1 MQEKLRGS
9 HFISMRRQSP
19 SRTAESMSATES
31 ELDLAALGRALWA
44 RRFAILTVTA
54 LAAVLSFLAVNMI
67 TPRYKS
73 EARVLI
79 ENRETP
85 YNQAQGDRA
94 PERDR
99 TLVDAEAVQSQVQ
112 LALSRDLARTIIRDL
127 KFAERPEFN
136 PNAGG
141 SVIDTLLGLAGLSR
155 SRAPMSDEDRMLG
168 RYFER
173 LTVYQVDRSRVI
185 SIEFQSQDPVFAAQV
200 ANAVAEGYL
209 KLQQQAKRDAIKQAG
224 QWLSGE
230 IERLRM
236 RVAEAESKVEEFRVK
251 SNLYVGP
258 NNNTLSAMSLGELNS
273 QLAAARTKKA
283 DAETKARIIRDI
295 LRSGRPVETSE
306 VLNSDLIR
314 RLSEQLVTL
323 RAQLA
328 EQSSTLLSQHP
339 RIKELQAQ
347 IGDLEAQTRQ
357 AADKMAR
364 SYENDARIASA
375 QADSILAALEQQKK
389 MSGTLNS
396 HDVQL
401 RALERD
407 AKSQRDLLETYLSRY
422 RDTVSREAPDAVP
435 ADARIISR
443 AIPSTK
449 VHFPKVLPIVFIV
462 TFAALIAM
470 IGFLATAELLRGDVY
485 RSVAREPVLVVDEV
499 PVAPAMPAPTPK
511 VAAAAKPEFTEGLRA
526 GPLAAQ
532 VRNMGRGIVIVTRAG
547 NEPSSEL
554 AFDLTREL
562 ADGGAKALFVDLDAD
577 AAISQ
582 KAGVRNGIGDLLLGK
597 VSFGE
602 AIERD
607 PVSRVHILGIG
618 RVMPDMAAL
627 LSADR
632 LAIVL
637 GAVAQ
642 SYDHVIV
649 ATPSLMRY
657 SYASRLGRFA
667 RGTIV
672 VALENDTAAGIA
684 AADAL
689 GAMGFSN
696 IAVVAVAPENPAP
709 EATTE
714 PAVA

>member
-1 MQEKLRGS
+1 
-9 HFISMRRQSP
+9 MRRPSP
-19 SRTAESMSATES
+19 VRPAESIPAPVAES

-44 RRFAILTVTA
+44 RKFAILTVTA
-54 LAAVLSFLAVNMI
+54 LAAVLSFLAVSMI

-85 YNQAQGDRA
+85 YNQAQGDRT

-99 TLVDAEAVQSQVQ
+99 TLLDAEAVQSQVQ

-141 SVIDTLLGLAGLSR
+141 SIFDNLLGVVGLSR
-155 SRAPMSDEDRMLG
+155 ARAPMSDEDRILE

-173 LTVYQVDRSRVI
+173 LAVYQVDKSRVI
-185 SIEFQSQDPVFAAQV
+185 SIEFQSQDADFAARV
-200 ANAVAEGYL
+200 ANAIAEGYL
-209 KLQQQAKRDAIKQAG
+209 KLQQQAKQDAIKQAG

-230 IERLRM
+230 IERLRT

-258 NNNTLSAMSLGELNS
+258 NNNTLSALSLGELNT

-295 LRSGRPVETSE
+295 LKSGRPVETSE

-314 RLSEQLVTL
+314 RLNEQLVTL

-328 EQSSTLLSQHP
+328 EQSSTLLDRHP

-347 IGDLEAQTRQ
+347 IADLELQTRA

-375 QADSILAALEQQKK
+375 QADAILVALDQQKK
-389 MSGTLNS
+389 LSGTLNS
-396 HDVQL
+396 QDVQL
-401 RALERD
+401 RALERE

-422 RDTVSREAPDAVP
+422 RDTLARETPDAVQ

-443 AIPSTK
+443 AVASTK
-449 VHFPKVLPIVFIV
+449 VHFPKKLPIVFIV
-462 TFAALIAM
+462 TIGALIAM
-470 IGFLATAELLRGDVY
+470 VGFLATSELLRGGVY
-485 RSVAREPVLVVDEV
+485 RAVDREPV
-499 PVAPAMPAPTPK
+499 PVEDAAPIAPAMPKA
-511 VAAAAKPEFTEGLRA
+511 VATPEFAESLRT
-526 GPLAAQ
+526 GPLTAQ
-532 VRNMGRGIVIVTRAG
+532 VRNMGRGIVIVTRAT

-554 AFDLTREL
+554 AYDLAREL
-562 ADGGAKALFVDLDAD
+562 AEGGARALFVDLDTET
-577 AAISQ
+577 AISQ
-582 KAGVRNGIGDLLLGK
+582 KAGVRHGIGDLLLGK
-597 VSFGE
+597 VAFGE

-607 PVSRVHILGIG
+607 PASRAHILGIG
-618 RVMPDMAAL
+618 RVMPDVAAV
-627 LSADR
+627 LSADK
-632 LAIVL
+632 LAIIL

-649 ATPSLMRY
+649 ATPSLVRY

-672 VALENDTAAGIA
+672 VATEDNTAAGVA
-684 AADAL
+684 TADAL
-689 GAMGFSN
+689 GGMGFAN

-709 EATTE
+709 TTAPEA
-714 PAVA
+714 AAA

>member
-1 MQEKLRGS
+1 
-9 HFISMRRQSP
+9 MRRQTL
-19 SRTAESMSATES
+19 SRPAESIPAPVTES
-31 ELDLAALGRALWA
+31 ELDLGTLGRALWD
-44 RRFAILTVTA
+44 RKFAILTVTA
-54 LAAVLSFLAVNMI
+54 LAAVLSFLAVSMI

-85 YNQAQGDRA
+85 YNQAQGDRT

-99 TLVDAEAVQSQVQ
+99 TLLDAEAVQSQVQ
-112 LALSRDLARTIIRDL
+112 LALSRDLARTIIRDM

-141 SVIDTLLGLAGLSR
+141 SISDSLLGIVGLSR
-155 SRAPMSDEDRMLG
+155 SRAPMSDEDRVLE

-185 SIEFQSQDPVFAAQV
+185 SIEFQSQDPEFAARV

-209 KLQQQAKRDAIKQAG
+209 KLQQQAKQDAIKQAG

-230 IERLRM
+230 IERLRA

-258 NNNTLSAMSLGELNS
+258 NNNTLSAMSLGELNT

-295 LRSGRPVETSE
+295 LKSGRPVETSE

-314 RLSEQLVTL
+314 RLNEQLVTL

-328 EQSSTLLSQHP
+328 EQSSTLLDQHP
-339 RIKELQAQ
+339 RIKELRAQ
-347 IGDLEAQTRQ
+347 IYDLELQTRA

-375 QADSILAALEQQKK
+375 QADAILVALDQQKK

-396 HDVQL
+396 QDVQL
-401 RALERD
+401 RSLERD

-422 RDTVSREAPDAVP
+422 RDTVSREAPEAVQ

-443 AIPSTK
+443 AIASTK
-449 VHFPKVLPIVFIV
+449 VHFPKKLPIVFIV
-462 TFAALIAM
+462 TIGALIAM
-470 IGFLATAELLRGDVY
+470 VGFLATAELLRGDVY
-485 RSVAREPVLVVDEV
+485 RTAIREPVLVENEA
-499 PVAPAMPAPTPK
+499 PIAPAMPRAVP
-511 VAAAAKPEFTEGLRA
+511 AAKPEFSESLRT
-526 GPLAAQ
+526 GPLTAQ

-547 NEPSSEL
+547 HEPSSEL
-554 AFDLTREL
+554 AYDLAREL
-562 ADGGAKALFVDLDAD
+562 ADGGVRALFVDLDTET
-577 AAISQ
+577 AISQ
-582 KAGVRNGIGDLLLGK
+582 KTGVRHGIGDLLLGK
-597 VSFGE
+597 TSFGE

-607 PVSRVHILGIG
+607 PASRAHILGIG
-618 RVMPDMAAL
+618 RVMPDIAAV
-627 LSADR
+627 LSADK
-632 LAIVL
+632 LAIIL

-649 ATPSLMRY
+649 ATPSLLRY

-672 VALENDTAAGIA
+672 VATEDNTAAGVA

-689 GAMGFSN
+689 GNMGFSN
-696 IAVVAVAPENPAP
+696 IAVVAVAPETPAP
-709 EATTE
+709 TNTPEA
-714 PAVA
+714 AAA

>member
-1 MQEKLRGS
+1 
-9 HFISMRRQSP
+9 MRRKPP
-19 SRTAESMSATES
+19 SRTAESIPAAAES
-31 ELDLAALGRALWA
+31 ELDLGALGRALWA
-44 RRFAILTVTA
+44 RKFSIVAVAGI
-54 LAAVLSFLAVNMI
+54 AAVLSFMAVNMI
-67 TPRYKS
+67 TPRFKS

-85 YNQAQGDRA
+85 YNKPQGDREQ
-94 PERDR
+94 ERDR
-99 TLVDAEAVQSQVQ
+99 TLLDAEAVQSHVQ
-112 LALSRDLARTIIRDL
+112 LALSRDLARTIIRNL
-127 KFAERPEFN
+127 NFAGRPEFN

-141 SVIDTLLGLAGLSR
+141 SLSENLLGIFGLSR
-155 SRAPMSDEDRMLG
+155 ATAPLSDEDKMLE

-173 LTVYQVDRSRVI
+173 LTVYQVDKSRVI
-185 SIEFQSQDPVFAAQV
+185 SIEFQSQDPAFAAQV

-209 KLQQQAKRDAIKQAG
+209 RLQQQAKQDAIKQAG
-224 QWLSGE
+224 GWLSGE
-230 IERLRM
+230 IERLRT

-258 NNNTLSAMSLGELNS
+258 NNNTLSAMSLGELNT

-295 LRSGRPVETSE
+295 LKSGRPVETSE

-314 RLSEQLVTL
+314 RLNEQLVTL

-328 EQSSTLLSQHP
+328 EQSSTLLGQHP

-347 IGDLEAQTRQ
+347 INDLEVQTRA

-375 QADSILAALEQQKK
+375 QADSILVALDQQKK

-396 HDVQL
+396 QDVQL

-422 RDTVSREAPDAVP
+422 RDTVARETPEAVQP
-435 ADARIISR
+435 DARIISR

-449 VHFPKVLPIVFIV
+449 VHFPKKLPIVFIV
-462 TFAALIAM
+462 TIGALIAM

-485 RSVAREPVLVVDEV
+485 RAVMREPEYVEDEA
-499 PVAPAMPAPTPK
+499 PVAPTMPKAVPP
-511 VAAAAKPEFTEGLRA
+511 AKPQFADSLRT
-526 GPLAAQ
+526 GPLTAQ
-532 VRNMGRGIVIVTRAG
+532 VRAMGRGIVIVTRAG

-554 AFDLTREL
+554 AFDLAREL
-562 ADGGAKALFVDLDAD
+562 AEGGARSLFVDLDAE

-582 KAGVRNGIGDLLLGK
+582 KIGVRYGIGDVLLGK
-597 VSFGE
+597 ASFGE

-607 PVSRVHILGIG
+607 PASRAHILGVG
-618 RVMPDMAAL
+618 RVMPDIAAI

-632 LAIVL
+632 LAIIL

-642 SYDHVIV
+642 SYDHVVI
-649 ATPSLMRY
+649 AAPSLIRY

-667 RGTIV
+667 CGTIV
-672 VALENDTAAGIA
+672 VALENDTGAGVA

-689 GAMGFSN
+689 GRMGFSN

-709 EATTE
+709 VPE
-714 PAVA
+714 VAAA

>member
-1 MQEKLRGS
+1 MRTEVAWES
-9 HFISMRRQSP
+9 FEVMRRQSP
-19 SRTAESMSATES
+19 ARTVESIPAPAAES
-31 ELDLAALGRALWA
+31 ELDLTALGRALWA
-44 RRFAILTVTA
+44 RKFAILTVTA
-54 LAAVLSFLAVNMI
+54 LAAVLSFLAVSMI

-85 YNQAQGDRA
+85 YNQAQGDRT

-112 LALSRDLARTIIRDL
+112 LALSRDLARAIIRDL

-141 SVIDTLLGLAGLSR
+141 SVLDNLLGVVGLSR
-155 SRAPMSDEDRMLG
+155 SRAPMSDEDRILE

-173 LTVYQVDRSRVI
+173 LAVYQVDKSRVI
-185 SIEFQSQDPVFAAQV
+185 SIEFQSQDAEFAARV
-200 ANAVAEGYL
+200 ANAIAEGYL
-209 KLQQQAKRDAIKQAG
+209 KLQQQAKQDAIKQAG

-230 IERLRM
+230 IERLRT
-236 RVAEAESKVEEFRVK
+236 RVAEAESKVEEFRIK

-258 NNNTLSAMSLGELNS
+258 NNNTLSAMSLGELNT

-295 LRSGRPVETSE
+295 LKSGRPVETSE

-314 RLSEQLVTL
+314 RLNEQLVTL

-328 EQSSTLLSQHP
+328 EQSSTLLDRHP

-347 IGDLEAQTRQ
+347 IADLELQTRA

-375 QADSILAALEQQKK
+375 QADAILVALDQQKK

-396 HDVQL
+396 QDVQL

-407 AKSQRDLLETYLSRY
+407 AKSERDLLETYLSRY
-422 RDTVSREAPDAVP
+422 RDTVARETPDAVQ

-443 AIPSTK
+443 AIASTK
-449 VHFPKVLPIVFIV
+449 VHFPKKLPIIFIV
-462 TFAALIAM
+462 TVGALIAM
-470 IGFLATAELLRGDVY
+470 VGFLATAELLRGDVY
-485 RSVAREPVLVVDEV
+485 RAAAREPAFVEDEA
-499 PVAPAMPAPTPK
+499 PVAPAMPKA
-511 VAAAAKPEFTEGLRA
+511 VSKPEFAESLRT
-526 GPLAAQ
+526 GPLTAQ

-547 NEPSSEL
+547 REPSSEL
-554 AFDLTREL
+554 AYDLAREL
-562 ADGGAKALFVDLDAD
+562 AEGGARALFVDLDSET
-577 AAISQ
+577 AISQ
-582 KAGVRNGIGDLLLGK
+582 KTGVRHGIGDLLLGK
-597 VSFGE
+597 ASFGE

-607 PVSRVHILGIG
+607 PASRAHILGIG
-618 RVMPDMAAL
+618 RVMPDVAAV
-627 LSADR
+627 LSADK
-632 LAIVL
+632 LAIIL

-649 ATPSLMRY
+649 ATPSLVRY

-672 VALENDTAAGIA
+672 VATEDNTAAGVA
-684 AADAL
+684 TADTL
-689 GAMGFSN
+689 GGMGFAN
-696 IAVVAVAPENPAP
+696 IAVVAVAPETPAPTSAP
-709 EATTE
+709 EA
-714 PAVA
+714 AAA

>member
-1 MQEKLRGS
+1 
-9 HFISMRRQSP
+9 MRRQP
-19 SRTAESMSATES
+19 SARPAESIPAPRAES

-44 RRFAILTVTA
+44 RKFAILAVTA
-54 LAAVLSFLAVNMI
+54 LAAVLSFLAVTMI

-85 YNQAQGDRA
+85 YNQAQGDRT

-99 TLVDAEAVQSQVQ
+99 TLLDAEAVQSQVQ
-112 LALSRDLARTIIRDL
+112 LALSRDLARAIIREL
-127 KFAERPEFN
+127 KFADRPEFN

-141 SVIDTLLGLAGLSR
+141 SILDSLLGVAGLSL
-155 SRAPMSDEDRMLG
+155 SRASMSDEDRILE

-173 LTVYQVDRSRVI
+173 LSVYQVDKSRVI
-185 SIEFQSQDPVFAAQV
+185 SIEFQSQDSEFAARV
-200 ANAVAEGYL
+200 ANAVAEGYIR
-209 KLQQQAKRDAIKQAG
+209 LQQQAKQDTIKQAG

-230 IERLRM
+230 IERLRT

-258 NNNTLSAMSLGELNS
+258 NNNTLSAMSLGELNT

-295 LRSGRPVETSE
+295 LKSGKPVETSE

-314 RLSEQLVTL
+314 RLNEQLVTL

-328 EQSSTLLSQHP
+328 EQSSTLLDQHP
-339 RIKELQAQ
+339 RIKELRAQ
-347 IGDLEAQTRQ
+347 INDLEIQTRA

-375 QADSILAALEQQKK
+375 QADSILLALDQQKK

-396 HDVQL
+396 QDVQL

-422 RDTVSREAPDAVP
+422 RDTVSREAPDAVQ

-443 AIPSTK
+443 AIASTK
-449 VHFPKVLPIVFIV
+449 VHFPKKLPIVFIV
-462 TFAALIAM
+462 TIGALIAM
-470 IGFLATAELLRGDVY
+470 VGFLATAELLRGEVY
-485 RSVAREPVLVVDEV
+485 RPVAREPELVEA
-499 PVAPAMPAPTPK
+499 PIAPAMPKA
-511 VAAAAKPEFTEGLRA
+511 VAKPEFADSLRT
-526 GPLAAQ
+526 GPLTAQ

-547 NEPSSEL
+547 SEPSSEL
-554 AFDLTREL
+554 AYDLAREL
-562 ADGGAKALFVDLDAD
+562 AEGGARALFVDLDTET
-577 AAISQ
+577 AISQ
-582 KAGVRNGIGDLLLGK
+582 KTGVRHGIGDLLLGK
-597 VSFGE
+597 AAFGE

-607 PVSRVHILGIG
+607 PASRAHILGIG
-618 RVMPDMAAL
+618 RVMPDIAAV
-627 LSADR
+627 LSADK
-632 LAIVL
+632 LAIIL

-649 ATPSLMRY
+649 ATPSLLRY

-672 VALENDTAAGIA
+672 VATEENTAAGVA
-684 AADAL
+684 AADTL
-689 GAMGFSN
+689 GGMGFAN
-696 IAVVAVAPENPAP
+696 IAVVAVAPESPAPQPAP
-709 EATTE
+709 EA
-714 PAVA
+714 AAA

>member
-1 MQEKLRGS
+1 
-9 HFISMRRQSP
+9 MRRQTP
-19 SRTAESMSATES
+19 SKSAESVSASES
-31 ELDLAALGRALWA
+31 ELDLGALGRALWA

-85 YNQAQGDRA
+85 YNKAQG
-94 PERDR
+94 ERDAERESR
-99 TLVDAEAVQSQVQ
+99 TLLDAEAVQSQVQ
-112 LALSRDLARTIIRDL
+112 LALSRDLARSIIRDL

-136 PNAGG
+136 PSAGG
-141 SVIDTLLGLAGLSR
+141 SLIDTLLGVAGLSR
-155 SRAPMSDEDRMLG
+155 SRVPLSDDDRLLE

-185 SIEFQSQDPVFAAQV
+185 SIEFQSQDPAFAARV

-209 KLQQQAKRDAIKQAG
+209 KLQQQAKQDAIKQAG

-258 NNNTLSAMSLGELNS
+258 NNNSLSAMSLGELNS

-314 RLSEQLVTL
+314 RLNEQLVTL

-328 EQSSTLLSQHP
+328 EQSSTLLGQHP

-347 IGDLEAQTRQ
+347 IGDLESQTRL

-375 QADSILAALEQQKK
+375 QADAILVALDQQKK
-389 MSGTLNS
+389 LSGTLNS
-396 HDVQL
+396 QDVQL

-422 RDTVSREAPDAVP
+422 RDTVSREAPDAVQ

-462 TFAALIAM
+462 TFGALIAM
-470 IGFLATAELLRGDVY
+470 VGFLATAELLRGDVY
-485 RSVAREPVLVVDEV
+485 RPVAREPVLVEDEA
-499 PVAPAMPAPTPK
+499 PVVPAMPKPAATAP
-511 VAAAAKPEFTEGLRA
+511 KPEFAESLRA

-532 VRNMGRGIVIVTRAG
+532 VRAMGRGIVIVTRAG
-547 NEPSSEL
+547 HEPSSEL
-554 AFDLTREL
+554 AFDLAREL
-562 ADGGAKALFVDLDAD
+562 ADSGAKALFVDLDAE

-582 KAGVRNGIGDLLLGK
+582 KAGVRHGIGDLLLGK

-607 PVSRVHILGIG
+607 PASRVHLLGIG
-618 RVMPDMAAL
+618 RVMPDIAAI

-649 ATPSLMRY
+649 ATPSLLRY

-667 RGTIV
+667 RGTV
-672 VALENDTAAGIA
+672 VVTLENDTASGVA

-689 GAMGFSN
+689 GKMGFSN
-696 IAVVAVAPENPAP
+696 IAVVAVAPNEPAP
-709 EATTE
+709 APTPE
-714 PAVA
+714 VAAA